1 VTVEIEPQMVN
12 ASKAF
17 RPANRR
23 VFDDPRSDI
32 VIDDAK
38 AYFAST
44 GRKFDLIISEPSN
57 PWVSGVSGLFTNEF
71 YARVRNNLTA
81 NGVLGQWLHLYEIND
96 TLVTSVLAAIDRNF
110 SKYQMFFT
118 SNSDVLI
125 LAPNRAAPRA
135 PDWRVLDYPGVRYD
149 LRRAVP
155 MTAEALNAMRLA
167 GREVLHPYLVTHV
180 QANSDYY
187 PVLDLG
193 AERARYLRSHATGLE
208 GLGTG
213 RFNVVAAMAERREGF
228 GSEPLAVAPEIA
240 RVDQL
245 ALQVRLRRV
254 LAMTPAQR
262 AGVPRDSELT
272 DAVFHVD
279 RFEHSLTHAEPPT
292 DWHQWVGAFSRSEAL
307 LHGGSSGVADEDFY
321 GRVYRYLDA
330 AHAPSDARAAV
341 DFTHGLAAWNF
352 TQASQAA
359 DTLITEFLRDSLPWI
374 DFNEL
379 RDGAVVARMKLGD
392 LEGARRAF
400 KALAPETEQ
409 SDFTAQLLAAD
420 LVYRIE
426 ESRKKPAP

>member
-1 VTVEIEPQMVN
+1 MVN

-110 SKYQMFFT
+110 AKYQMFFT

-125 LAPNRAAPRA
+125 LATNRAAPLA
-135 PDWRVLDYPGVRYD
+135 PDWRVLEYPGVRYD

-167 GREVLHPYLVTHV
+167 GRELLHPYLVTHV

-279 RFEHSLTHAEPPT
+279 RFEHSLTHSDPPT
-292 DWHQWVGAFSRSEAL
+292 DWHQWVGAFSRAEAL
-307 LHGGSSGVADEDFY
+307 LHGGSSGVADEAFY
-321 GRVYRYLDA
+321 GRVYQYLDA
-330 AHAPSDARAAV
+330 AHAPGDARAAI
-341 DFTHGLAAWNF
+341 DFAHGLAAWDF
-352 TQASQAA
+352 AQASRAA
-359 DTLITEFLRDSLPWI
+359 DTLITEFLHDSLPWI

-379 RDGAVVARMKLGD
+379 RDGAVVARMQLGD

-400 KALAPETEQ
+400 KALAPETDQ

-420 LVYRIE
+420 LVYRMQDPTKR
-426 ESRKKPAP
+426 STP